1 MTELYFQVLKQ
12 SCSPDPAF
20 STSMEGV
27 SLGSAE
33 PERREVM
40 RLGVCELS
48 TRVVAGSEQW
58 KSFVSK
64 VRRAE
69 PEYPCYVPELE

>member
-1 MTELYFQVLKQ
+1 
-12 SCSPDPAF
+12 
-20 STSMEGV
+20 
-27 SLGSAE
+27 
-33 PERREVM
+33 M